1 MGKKIRYQDDIVYST
16 EQNKVNK
23 LVQHEKT
30 TLAPENQLLELHIEK
45 KGRGGKVVI
54 LVKGFVGKSDDLKEL
69 GKILKS
75 HCGVGGTNKNGVIEV
90 QGDVREKID
99 LKLKELGYKTKRVG
113 G

>member
-16 EQNKVNK
+16 ERGKVK
-23 LVQHEKT
+23 EAPQYEKS
-30 TLAPENQLLELHIEK
+30 TLAPEDQLLELHIEK

-54 LVKGFVGKSDDLKEL
+54 IVKGFVGKSDDLKDL
-69 GKILKS
+69 GKTLKS
-75 HCGVGGTNKNGVIEV
+75 HCGVGGTNKNGTIEI

-99 LKLKELGYKTKRVG
+99 SKLKDLGYKTKRVG